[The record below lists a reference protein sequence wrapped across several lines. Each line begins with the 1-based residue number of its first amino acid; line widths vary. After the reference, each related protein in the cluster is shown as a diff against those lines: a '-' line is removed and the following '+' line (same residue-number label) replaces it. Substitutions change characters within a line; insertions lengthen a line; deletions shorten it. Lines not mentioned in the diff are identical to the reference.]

1 MKYLTVALILLASS
15 PSFSCPFHGMF
26 FFGDDDSAPDP
37 KAFIGNIEGENSK
50 SRNEKKPQ
58 NFYQFNDFKSRLK
71 QWKEK
76 KSEQQ
81 KKPSSDTSQA
91 PVVERTEPKENLKQ
105 K

>member
-1 MKYLTVALILLASS
+1 MKSLTVALILLASS

-37 KAFIGNIEGENSK
+37 KAFIGNIEGEHSR

-58 NFYQFNDFKSRLK
+58 NFYQFRDFTSRLK

-76 KSEQQ
+76 KKKQQ
-81 KKPSSDTSQA
+81 NKTSSDTSQA
-91 PVVERTEPKENLKQ
+91 PVVVRTEPEEHLKQ